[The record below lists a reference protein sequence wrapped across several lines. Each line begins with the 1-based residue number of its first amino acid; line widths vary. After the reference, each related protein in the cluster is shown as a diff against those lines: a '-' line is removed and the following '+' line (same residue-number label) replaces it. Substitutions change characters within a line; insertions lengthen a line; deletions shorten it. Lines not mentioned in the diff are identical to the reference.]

1 MKNLYYAN
9 RSHIKAPDAELDV
22 LAKDYV
28 QAVLGPVNGHG
39 HNVHPVTGDPS
50 QIIMGKGYAVYGGA
64 MFMDA
69 VDQAALELEGE
80 QRDAWFGDDDTFGSI
95 FDGDEL

>member
-1 MKNLYYAN
+1 MLRDLKFDRRPL
-9 RSHIKAPDAELDV
+9 RAPDAELDE

-39 HNVHPVTGDPS
+39 RNVHPVTGEGS
-50 QIIMGKGYAVYGGA
+50 QTILAKGYAVYGGA
-64 MFMDA
+64 MFTDA
-69 VDQAALELEGE
+69 VDQAALELEDDE
-80 QRDAWFGDDDTFGSI
+80 RAAWYGDDTFGSI